1 MEGDDAAG
9 NGNVATPSP
18 DLDQASHL
26 HADASSFCRYKSALQ
41 RFLAVSKR
49 RKRHFQALQRPSD
62 TQKIGDQKENGD
74 EDDEKQSTS
83 TAQKR
88 MFIISENEEPWNVF
102 TSGSPSTQALS
113 PSGFMASVR
122 MKRLVFEWSDLHF
135 SSLHSACASGDRPLV
150 RKLLQ
155 HESCSL
161 ARDAGGRIPLHHAA
175 IREQLK
181 ILTLLLRRPDA
192 RLQVHVRDNSGYS
205 ATHYVL
211 FKLMALAHRRY
222 PQCQSA
228 STALHMR
235 RVSKRYRRLSRTA
248 DEMLRLVSPMWLS
261 DGGDAS
267 TNRTDDLDFSL
278 RALDWRCRGDGW
290 DATRSGDLERLKFLF
305 QVYYKADLDDTTL
318 VLSELRQSML
328 HEACDRQHVAVLY
341 YLVTHQQ
348 QLCRVASKHLRD
360 ASGCTALHYAAMR
373 GFLEGCVV
381 LLEEKQDT
389 PGGNGDGQ
397 LYGEHEDDTEAL
409 CLAVDTRGRTALHW
423 SLLANQQE
431 PSSREAQRAPV
442 IKYLVAKCV
451 SALHVV
457 DDDGFTPLHVA
468 IWRGDLEIVEL
479 FVQLGANVNIVS
491 SCLGEAARVDDAGK
505 STKAVKATAP
515 WAPCGARF
523 HGDHRKS
530 IISHMATSKIDQESD
545 NHTDN
550 GADCETMLLAGYD
563 QEEGQ
568 DTPDTIVEGSTV
580 KRTSSSNPQ
589 DEENAGGNADGN
601 SVVMET
607 LKYWLRKDNKKRF
620 DNNNKVDENQH
631 DVPPITHPAN
641 PPSTRKPQ
649 RPHIPEAGEA
659 PCDDDNDDTS
669 ARGCRKYGG
678 VCPQCSNHSGCA
690 ASCSKSSVLSPLV
703 LAIRA
708 CRRDL
713 VRGNDRAA
721 IVELLLLSGADPNES
736 ASRGSKKTSSCP
748 LIEALYASTACPQIV
763 SLLLSHGAKRV
774 CVRQLE
780 RFCRSLMTCGA
791 STTEVDTAL
800 LGIVDALD
808 LHEHDDQR
816 TSASSPLSAFFEARC
831 FNSLTRLLYRHH
843 RHCAALDQ
851 DDIQADTRSLCLW
864 RAIRSGLSESSPTSR
879 LAARSQR
886 RLDREHLWFLCEYLK
901 RNQQQSSVNQEEPQC
916 RDNAELKE
924 FLQHCL
930 DRCLTTW
937 RHHAKVT
944 LVEDHER
951 LEQQQMVSKCMELL
965 RFVPNHEFQ
974 ERGRDSETKPGN
986 LTVHTFSAQ
995 WLDHCI
1001 ALGFF
1006 DSALVLLD
1014 NQLTNSHCSVGSMDH
1029 LLRVY
1034 GDEGLANRHHLL
1046 GCLSHE
1052 DFFVAMVEKCI
1063 TAIEWTVA
1071 VQPDTS
1077 ADIESQSPIV
1087 RFSIESFVRACAYN
1101 LSMKLVRKIWRLIG
1115 LTNTNT
1121 NNSSRLYRVGGKTLV
1136 EWLVHHRRRDLIEFL
1151 LESGAS
1157 TRPTSLLLWRDCI
1170 SAAVAACD
1178 SETDKRELLSWLL
1191 SLYPSSLE
1199 GGGTADV
1206 EELKM
1211 IEWLTLNRAV
1221 RCDSPLLFTIII
1233 EPLWT
1238 QVTRAS
1244 CGPKDTA
1251 KASETSDEEPPTL
1264 STEQQIPSDT
1274 KALAAALSSTKS
1286 LFSRL
1291 LRIRFFHQVARWNAL
1306 KLATYLIDERFTA
1319 VPLSDDRER
1328 KVTTDQWR
1336 DVLLGLRGD
1345 DEEQAIVEASSPL
1358 AICCS
1363 LGHVTLAQLFV
1374 RSTGAATAMSVFP
1387 PELQDIHA
1395 HGLFSSLMR
1404 LNAQV
1409 QALHSPPYGKG
1420 LVMVERLKVFQS
1432 VDQWQVACRCNLVT
1446 HLDALQLHSI
1456 PVSTTTSTTT
1466 AAGSLQAIPAL
1477 LLLAITAG
1485 SLDALQWLLVNEL
1498 NNINSINEAVIETL
1512 YEAASKHPSDLYAL
1526 MTLLLLDHIPYSGR
1540 LAGDGNN
1547 VTLLHRCVCFLNPQL
1562 MRRAVD
1568 KVLSIPG
1575 SSVNVLDAFG
1585 NSPAVYAC
1593 MSGNLS
1599 SLCYLV
1605 SSKNARLEAEYEG
1618 QASFY
1623 YALQLLPCFA
1633 WRFVIEKLLMTEKC
1647 KRCFLHCDGGAIDDK
1662 SCTSSCGCKGFERA
1676 AQEGEALVCGFCGH
1690 DAEHHRK
1697 IPFPPWFM
1705 DQYETYVG
1713 KAAAAIS
1720 SEQCDSESDREGD
1733 ERGRILEGPSANEV
1747 TLEEERGRLN
1757 IAALTA
1763 ITLQKYAAIVEE
1775 YELPLDCE
1783 STDGAQGMPLAWSS
1797 EAGEARFAENSEVA
1811 SLSQEKSSW
1820 LMVPLKVLSEQEGG
1834 ESKAQQASESVGIQD
1849 PLETASASKPHEDQL
1864 QQLIGGDGDLNY
1876 LPLHLYKELK
1886 RVHPLA
1892 CCCHNPLLITTT
1904 YMWKYEIVSSW
1915 LHFFANHWSQRNS
1928 ATTRATRATQV
1939 HVLQSSHWAL
1949 RVAFARWRND
1959 IAQQQRHVALQLETR
1974 LSNNRR
1980 LMRTLQQVLS
1990 HWRFANAFLAFQ
2002 RWKHASASAQ
2012 VRHMHLQA
2020 LVEQVDAQMRRTR
2033 LETLREK
2040 HRQLQKRIA
2049 HL

>member
-1 MEGDDAAG
+1 MEDDGAAG
-9 NGNVATPSP
+9 NGNVATPS
-18 DLDQASHL
+18 LDPNQASHL

-62 TQKIGDQKENGD
+62 TQKNGDQKENGD
-74 EDDEKQSTS
+74 EDNEKQSTS
-83 TAQKR
+83 AAQKR

-102 TSGSPSTQALS
+102 TFGSPSTQAPS
-113 PSGFMASVR
+113 PSGFMVSMR
-122 MKRLVFEWSDLHF
+122 MKRLVFEWSDFHF
-135 SSLHSACASGDRPLV
+135 SSLHSACAFGDRSLV

-155 HESCSL
+155 HESCTL

-192 RLQVHVRDNSGYS
+192 RLQVHVRDNLGYS

-235 RVSKRYRRLSRTA
+235 RVSKRYRRLSRAA

-305 QVYYKADLDDTTL
+305 QVYYKAGLDDTTL

-328 HEACDRQHVAVLY
+328 HEACNQQHVAVLY

-348 QLCRVASKHLRD
+348 QLCRVVSKHLRD

-381 LLEEKQDT
+381 LLEEQEEIPDDS
-389 PGGNGDGQ
+389 GDGK
-397 LYGEHEDDTEAL
+397 LYGDYEDDTEAL
-409 CLAVDTRGRTALHW
+409 CLAMDTRGRTALHW

-431 PSSREAQRAPV
+431 SSSREAQRASV
-442 IKYLVAKCV
+442 IKYLVTKCV

-468 IWRGDLEIVEL
+468 IWRGDLEIVKL
-479 FVQLGANVNIVS
+479 FVQLGANVNTVS
-491 SCLGEAARVDDAGK
+491 SCLGEAARVDDVEK

-530 IISHMATSKIDQESD
+530 IISHMATSKIDQEGG
-545 NHTDN
+545 NQTDN
-550 GADCETMLLAGYD
+550 GADCETMLLAEHD

-568 DTPDTIVEGSTV
+568 DTPDTTVEGSTV

-589 DEENAGGNADGN
+589 DEENARGNADGN

-620 DNNNKVDENQH
+620 DNNNKADENQH
-631 DVPPITHPAN
+631 DVLPTTHPAN
-641 PPSTRKPQ
+641 PPSTQKPQ
-649 RPHIPEAGEA
+649 RPHILEAGEV
-659 PCDDDNDDTS
+659 PCNDDNDDTS

-678 VCPQCSNHSGCA
+678 LCPQCSNHSGCA
-690 ASCSKSSVLSPLV
+690 ASCSKSSALSPLM

-708 CRRDL
+708 CRRGSA
-713 VRGNDRAA
+713 RGNDRAV

-736 ASRGSKKTSSCP
+736 ASSDSKETSSCP

-774 CVRQLE
+774 CVQQLE
-780 RFCRSLMTCGA
+780 QFCQSLMTCGA
-791 STTEVDTAL
+791 STAEVDTAL
-800 LGIVDALD
+800 LGIMDALD

-816 TSASSPLSAFFEARC
+816 ASASSPLSALFEACC
-831 FNSLTRLLYRHH
+831 FNSLTRLLYRHP

-851 DDIQADTRSLCLW
+851 DDIQADTRSLRLW
-864 RAIRSGLSESSPTSR
+864 RAIRSGLSGSSPTPR
-879 LAARSQR
+879 LAARSQH
-886 RLDREHLWFLCEYLK
+886 RLDREHLWFLCESLK
-901 RNQQQSSVNQEEPQC
+901 RSQQQSSVSQEEPQC
-916 RDNAELKE
+916 CDNAELRE

-937 RHHAKVT
+937 RRHAKIT
-944 LVEDHER
+944 LVEDHEH
-951 LEQQQMVSKCMELL
+951 LEQQQMVSNCMELL
-965 RFVPNHEFQ
+965 GLTQHHEFQ
-974 ERGRDSETKPGN
+974 ERGRDPETKPGN
-986 LTVHTFSAQ
+986 LTVNTLSAQ

-1014 NQLTNSHCSVGSMDH
+1014 NQLTDSHCSVGSMDH

-1046 GCLSHE
+1046 GCPSHE

-1063 TAIEWTVA
+1063 AAIEWT

-1077 ADIESQSPIV
+1077 ADTKPQSPVV
-1087 RFSIESFVRACAYN
+1087 RISIESFVRACAYN
-1101 LSMKLVRKIWRLIG
+1101 LSLKIVRKIWRLIE
-1115 LTNTNT
+1115 LNNT
-1121 NNSSRLYRVGGKTLV
+1121 NNSSRLCRVGSKTLV

-1151 LESGAS
+1151 LESDAS

-1199 GGGTADV
+1199 GDGTAYA

-1211 IEWLTLNRAV
+1211 IKWLALNRAV
-1221 RCDSPLLFTIII
+1221 RCDSPLLFTTII

-1238 QVTRAS
+1238 RATRAS
-1244 CGPKDTA
+1244 CGLEDAA
-1251 KASETSDEEPPTL
+1251 KASETNDEEPSTS
-1264 STEQQIPSDT
+1264 STEQQIPSGT
-1274 KALAAALSSTKS
+1274 KAPAAAPFSSTKS

-1291 LRIRFFHQVARWNAL
+1291 LRIRFFHQMARWNAL
-1306 KLATYLIDERFTA
+1306 KLATYLIDECFKA
-1319 VPLSDDRER
+1319 APLSDGGER
-1328 KVTTDQWR
+1328 KVTTGQWR

-1345 DEEQAIVEASSPL
+1345 DEEQATEEGVRSPL
-1358 AICCS
+1358 ALCCS
-1363 LGHVTLAQLFV
+1363 LGHVALAQLFV
-1374 RSTGAATAMSVFP
+1374 RSMGAATAMSVFP
-1387 PELQDIHA
+1387 PELQGLHA
-1395 HGLFSSLMR
+1395 YGLFSSIMR
-1404 LNAQV
+1404 LNAQI
-1409 QALHSPPYGKG
+1409 QGLDSPPYGMR
-1420 LVMVERLKVFQS
+1420 LVMVERLEVFQS

-1456 PVSTTTSTTT
+1456 PVSTAA

-1477 LLLAITAG
+1477 LLLAISAG
-1485 SLDALQWLLVNEL
+1485 SLDALQWLLVNKL
-1498 NNINSINEAVIETL
+1498 NNINIINEAALIETL
-1512 YEAASKHPSDLYAL
+1512 YEAASKHPSNLYAL

-1547 VTLLHRCVCFLNPQL
+1547 VTLLHRCACFLNPQL

-1605 SSKNARLEAEYEG
+1605 STKNARLEAEYEG

-1633 WRFVIEKLLMTEKC
+1633 WRFVIAKLLMTEKC
-1647 KRCFLHCDGGAIDDK
+1647 NRCFLHCDGGAIDDE

-1676 AQEGEALVCGFCGH
+1676 AQEGEASAEALVCCFCGH
-1690 DAEHHRK
+1690 DAQHHRK
-1697 IPFPPWFM
+1697 IPLPPWFM

-1733 ERGRILEGPSANEV
+1733 ERDRMLEGPSANEA

-1775 YELPLDCE
+1775 YKLLLDCE
-1783 STDGAQGMPLAWSS
+1783 GTDGAQGIPLARSS
-1797 EAGEARFAENSEVA
+1797 EVGEARFAENSEVA
-1811 SLSQEKSSW
+1811 SLFQEESSW
-1820 LMVPLKVLSEQEGG
+1820 SMVPLKVLSEQEGS
-1834 ESKAQQASESVGIQD
+1834 ENKAQQASESVGIQD
-1849 PLETASASKPHEDQL
+1849 PLEAASASKPHEDQP

-1886 RVHPLA
+1886 RVHPPA

-1904 YMWKYEIVSSW
+1904 DMWKYEIVSQW
-1915 LHFFANHWSQRNS
+1915 LWLLANRWNQRNS
-1928 ATTRATRATQV
+1928 TRTTQV
-1939 HVLQSSHWAL
+1939 RVLQSPRWAL
-1949 RVAFARWRND
+1949 RIAFTRWRKD
-1959 IAQQQRHVALQLETR
+1959 IAQQQRHAALQLETR
-1974 LSNNRR
+1974 VSNNRR
-1980 LMRTLQQVLS
+1980 LVRTLQQVLS
-1990 HWRFANAFLAFQ
+1990 HWRFANAFLALQ
-2002 RWKHASASAQ
+2002 RWKHTSASAQ

-2049 HL
+2049 HV